1 MRWLLFLSRLA
12 FICGLF
18 FVLSFTLLIKKWV
31 NNPELESTIITIG
44 YVMGMIIL
52 PVTILCYLAV
62 LIIKKKLREYVP
74 GWLVLANILFLLFL
88 IYFIFYLNDPF
99 YHQK

>member
-18 FVLSFTLLIKKWV
+18 FALSFTLLINKWV
-31 NNPELESTIITIG
+31 TNPELESTIITIG

-52 PVTILCYLAV
+52 PVTNLCYLAV
-62 LIIKKKLREYVP
+62 LIIRKKLREYVP
-74 GWLVLANILFLLFL
+74 LWLILANALFLLFL
-88 IYFIFYLNDPF
+88 IYFIFYLNDPY
-99 YHQK
+99 YHQT